1 MAKQLYNSGDL
12 RVLFTR
18 CRSIVKKSNP
28 ALGADVV
35 CAFYWILRGRP
46 IAEIIAEHGEIN
58 MDSAVFPLIQSYCPE
73 IVADNCEQLI
83 ADRPSRLKIIEKM
96 KRTQTGAQYYNLNA
110 VDKDPNL
117 PWERIENPDHHQCSV
132 RIRDQAKTAVVEDTG
147 PADKPKKDKPKK
159 PRLNTPTV
167 IFHEADSGTES
178 AINGADPIQPPDIHS
193 KPVIPSPDLPK
204 PPPAPSSF
212 LRTQPVIVQTIS
224 FQKAPLETS
233 TRRLN
238 LTAFLRSRNCTN
250 FAGAV
255 RLICDHIGLPEC
267 CDDVLSRFGM
277 SSKGL
282 VVQPN
287 MRPTENIRRFAVGF
301 SAYFT
306 KSDTAESAARKIVNV
321 IDGMSRD
328 ETVDDPSLG
337 YRTQSTAAESAPGG
351 ESISAVKSR
360 IPSMVR

>member
-73 IVADNCEQLI
+73 IVANNCEQLI

-132 RIRDQAKTAVVEDTG
+132 KIRDQAKPAVVEDTG

-167 IFHEADSGTES
+167 ILHEADSGTES
-178 AINGADPIQPPDIHS
+178 AINGEDPIHPP
-193 KPVIPSPDLPK
+193 PDLPK
-204 PPPAPSSF
+204 SLPLPSSF
-212 LRTQPVIVQTIS
+212 LRTQPVIVPTIS
-224 FQKAPLETS
+224 FQPAPLETS
-233 TRRLN
+233 TKRLN

-255 RLICDHIGLPEC
+255 RLICDHISLPEC
-267 CDDVLSRFGM
+267 CDDVLIRFGM

-282 VVQPN
+282 VVQQG
-287 MRPTENIRRFAVGF
+287 MRPTENLRRFAVGF

-321 IDGMSRD
+321 IDGMGRD
-328 ETVDDPSLG
+328 EAVGDPSLG